1 MIEKAFASRNK
12 SYLSVYKSEA
22 RWTDKPKKNTLA
34 LCCKDVI
41 KLLKWLINNIYVTF
55 GDKCFRQVIGIPMGT
70 NCAPFLANLFLFAYE
85 FQWIEKK
92 RKENKMDILN
102 KFKSCSRYIDDLLLI
117 NNFDCMNEVMSE
129 IYPEEL
135 ILFPED
141 GDGQSTHFLDL
152 NIDIRDGFIS
162 TSIYDKRDS
171 FDFPI
176 VNFPFLNGNIP
187 KQTATGVFTGELVRY
202 ARACT
207 YLKDFAARTCSLVK
221 KLRTQFYSVRT
232 LKKSWLKF
240 CDNHILLIHKFGK
253 SVLNLHTSWK

>member
-1 MIEKAFASRNK
+1 
-12 SYLSVYKSEA
+12 
-22 RWTDKPKKNTLA
+22 
-34 LCCKDVI
+34 
-41 KLLKWLINNIYVTF
+41 
-55 GDKCFRQVIGIPMGT
+55 
-70 NCAPFLANLFLFAYE
+70 
-85 FQWIEKK
+85 
-92 RKENKMDILN
+92 MDILN
-102 KFKSCSRYIDDLLLI
+102 KFKSCSRYIDDLLEI
-117 NNFDCMNEVMSE
+117 NNFDSMNELMSE

-135 ILFPED
+135 ILIPED

-207 YLKDFAARTCSLVK
+207 YLKR
-221 KLRTQFYSVRT
+221 
-232 LKKSWLKF
+232 
-240 CDNHILLIHKFGK
+240 ILLLAHA
-253 SVLNLHTSWK
+253 LL